1 MIETIITKQND
12 AVEYCIDCG
21 KLVTKCECYD
31 DIED

>member
-1 MIETIITKQND
+1 MIEKNND

-21 KLVTKCECYD
+21 KLITKCECYD